1 MEYGSDKTH
10 NKYIKDKYNCK
21 IDYWSNNHVSI
32 NLPGK
37 NYVNIH
43 NIPGD
48 CTAVALNT
56 NEMNSEHFI
65 EFLPII
71 IDFLSIHGRI
81 SAFFSRNLN
90 IHQLESEISALK
102 KFSLIGLHVQHS
114 NRTTNDRYQLTGI
127 LKLTNPRMYQ
137 TYHSISELT
146 PDHDH
151 NAHWQELV
159 TLNKQLNLEF

>member
-1 MEYGSDKTH
+1 MDYGSNLAHNSYIQDTH
-10 NKYIKDKYNCK
+10 KCNIN
-21 IDYWSNNHVSI
+21 YWSTNHI
-32 NLPGK
+32 AITLPGK
-37 NYVNIH
+37 GQINIH

-48 CTAVALNT
+48 CTAVSLNT
-56 NEMNSEHFI
+56 DEMPSHTFI
-65 EFLPII
+65 KFLPII

-81 SAFFSRNLN
+81 SAFFSRNLSE
-90 IHQLESEISALK
+90 IDLESEIKQLK
-102 KFSLIGLHVQHS
+102 NFPIIGLHVQHS
-114 NRTTNDRYQLTGI
+114 NRTTKNYYQLTGI

-137 TYHSISELT
+137 TYQSISKLT

>member
-1 MEYGSDKTH
+1 MDYGSDKTH
-10 NKYIKDKYNCK
+10 NQYIKDKYNCK
-21 IDYWSNNHVSI
+21 INYWSTSHIAITLPEQGNIDI
-32 NLPGK
+32 N
-37 NYVNIH
+37 

-48 CTAVALNT
+48 CTAVSLNT
-56 NEMNSEHFI
+56 NEMSSDIFNK
-65 EFLPII
+65 FLPII

-81 SAFFSRNLN
+81 SAFFSRNL
-90 IHQLESEISALK
+90 HKDTLTHEIALLK
-102 KFSLIGLHVQHS
+102 KFPIIGLHVQHS
-114 NRTTNDRYQLTGI
+114 NRTAHEYYQLTGI

-137 TYHSISELT
+137 TYHSISKLT